1 VHQNEVLKR
10 NNRRS
15 SNYHRCENLTIIYLT
30 PLMVAACFACEQ
42 NSSVLTQSSLLVVE
56 PLRQAV
62 DVQVVHSLIF
72 LLAWFRLSGAPR
84 RVLMRCMTS
93 VFVVLS
99 FVVITVISPCSF
111 PFPFFRSKSI
121 MRKLWYCCPVG
132 RVPSRGGILLPI
144 IHSSAKACLFSA
156 IGKHPRESASYKR
169 NGEAAKALRTL
180 KNKRGH

>member
-1 VHQNEVLKR
+1 VPCILHVVHVTVHQNEVLKR

-15 SNYHRCENLTIIYLT
+15 SNYHWCENLTIIYLT

-99 FVVITVISPCSF
+99 VSCHNSHKSLFVSF
-111 PFPFFRSKSI
+111 SLFQIKVNYEETMVLLSCRQSTQSWWNSSSNHSFLGKS
-121 MRKLWYCCPVG
+121 M
-132 RVPSRGGILLPI
+132 SLL
-144 IHSSAKACLFSA
+144 SN
-156 IGKHPRESASYKR
+156 R
-169 NGEAAKALRTL
+169 
-180 KNKRGH
+180 